1 MNRSEFLDRITNVTQ
16 WSRKGER
23 APHKPLLLLLVLAR
37 CARGEGREVAYRD
50 IDQPLFDLLREF
62 GPSRKST
69 HPEYPFWHLRSD
81 GIWVVRDAELLQRRS
96 SNNNVSR
103 GEFKR
108 VNPLAGLTE
117 DVYDTLRG
125 DPGLL
130 AEAVQR
136 ILDANFPRTLHE
148 DILAAVGY
156 EPGMPTYTT
165 QRTKRDA
172 EFRERVLRAYERRCA
187 VCGFDVRLGQVNVAL
202 EAAHIKWHQAH
213 GPDIESN
220 GLALCSMHHKL
231 LDRGAFTV
239 DEELRMLVSQEVSGS
254 SGLEEQLMRF
264 HGKGIREAQSPGSLP
279 DPEFL
284 RWHIREV
291 FRGPPRGC

>member
-37 CARGEGREVAYRD
+37 CARGEGREVAYRE
-50 IDQPLFDLLREF
+50 IDQPLFDLLRGVWAE
-62 GPSRKST
+62 PQEHASRVSVLASAERWDLGC
-69 HPEYPFWHLRSD
+69 PRCGAAGASD
-81 GIWVVRDAELLQRRS
+81 EQQRMSVGGEL
-96 SNNNVSR
+96 
-103 GEFKR
+103 KR

-156 EPGMPTYTT
+156 EPGMPTLHDPENEA
-165 QRTKRDA
+165 RCRIPRA
-172 EFRERVLRAYERRCA
+172 RPARLRAPLRRMRIRRA
-187 VCGFDVRLGQVNVAL
+187 GWVRST
-202 EAAHIKWHQAH
+202 WRSRRRT
-213 GPDIESN
+213 SN
-220 GLALCSMHHKL
+220 GT
-231 LDRGAFTV
+231 RPTV
-239 DEELRMLVSQEVSGS
+239 RTSNRTG
-254 SGLEEQLMRF
+254 
-264 HGKGIREAQSPGSLP
+264 
-279 DPEFL
+279 
-284 RWHIREV
+284 
-291 FRGPPRGC
+291 

>member
-37 CARGEGREVAYRD
+37 CARGEGRDVAYRE

-69 HPEYPFWHLRSD
+69 HPEYPFWHLQSD
-81 GIWVVRDAELLQRRS
+81 GIWVVRDAELLERRV

-264 HGKGIREAQSPGSLP
+264 HGKGIRGPQAREFLP
-279 DPEFL
+279 AREFL
-284 RWHIREV
+284 RWHKVEV
-291 FRGPPRGC
+291 FRGAPRAM